1 MRSVNACKP
10 YTTLRK
16 ATLTML
22 PEMHSFT
29 GRVMVSAAADAALM
43 TSARNEM
50 NAFLEDNLRIEKMEA
65 DERRMAAA
73 EDEYS
78 FAIMDATFATRVND
92 DKRQYLSMAET
103 AYRNAIEKM
112 TSCKAFID
120 STAAKGAE
128 ADARY
133 QKMQTEGVA
142 RAVQLVRQYKPS
154 TVPFSPPTKDS
165 FRFKY
170 SFSFKGAKPPAP
182 KAEETFVEK
191 VEEAAEGVVEAIENV
206 V

>member
-1 MRSVNACKP
+1 
-10 YTTLRK
+10 
-16 ATLTML
+16 ML

-29 GRVMVSAAADAALM
+29 GRVIAFAAADAAAM
-43 TSARNEM
+43 TGARNEM
-50 NAFLEDNLRIEKMEA
+50 NAFLEDNLRIEKIEA

-73 EDEYS
+73 EDQYS
-78 FAIMDATFATRVND
+78 FDIMDATFATRVGD

-103 AYRNAIEKM
+103 AYRTAIEKM
-112 TSCKAFID
+112 TSTKTFID

-128 ADARY
+128 ADARW

-154 TVPFSPPTKDS
+154 AQPFSPPTKDS

-191 VEEAAEGVVEAIENV
+191 VEEAAEGAVEAVEDLA
-206 V
+206 